1 MVNVITTYLSGL
13 LMRREAED
21 WLKQAREDLKTAFV
35 NLKNGR
41 YYASVFFSQQAGEKA
56 LKASYI
62 DRRRMLPARK
72 HNMVQLSRLLRAP
85 SDVVEAS
92 LELNPEYLVT
102 RYPDAAGG
110 VPEQMYNRNIAL
122 VHLRSARRILKWVR
136 NSLKSKGS
144 SSD

>member
-1 MVNVITTYLSGL
+1 
-13 LMRREAED
+13 MRREAQD
-21 WLKQAREDLKTAFV
+21 WLTQAREDFKTALV

-56 LKASYI
+56 LKACYI
-62 DRRRMLPARK
+62 DRRRMLPARR
-72 HNMVQLSRLLRAP
+72 HNMVQLSRLLKAP
-85 SDVVEAS
+85 SDVIESS

-122 VHLRSARRILKWVR
+122 VHLRSARRILGWVSK
-136 NSLKSKGS
+136 SLKSKGS